1 MKVTN
6 TTYQIRQKAL
16 GHFRRPEDGRQ
27 PYVYANNQKLIST
40 IDQQKA
46 SVYANNQNIAS
57 LEKGMKQKTV
67 KIFDT
72 DVGMK
77 YTAKKMNKT
86 DKQTK
91 SRQQEQYDKSAKLE
105 SIAKKEGKI
114 DQWA

>member
-1 MKVTN
+1 MYMEVTN

-16 GHFRRPEDGRQ
+16 GHFRRPEDGGQ
-27 PYVYANNQKLIST
+27 PYAHTNNQRLIST
-40 IDQQKA
+40 TDQQKA

-72 DVGMK
+72 DAGMK
-77 YTAKKMNKT
+77 YTAKKTNKT

-91 SRQQEQYDKSAKLE
+91 SSQQYDKSANVQ
-105 SIAKKEGKI
+105 STVKKEGKI